1 MHLRRQAIT
10 LRREP
15 TPPKPPEGFF
25 RLPWELRQH
34 IYELSL
40 IELPRWEKIHKADCS
55 LIASDLYSCERPP
68 FVDKDLI
75 YSPLDDC
82 NCAKRHSLNVLL
94 ANRQVHREAAPVLWS
109 RNVFCFHRGGHFVN
123 DVGEN
128 LRPAHRLMLRHVSIL
143 MYTND
148 SLPNENEKCFTQT
161 YTSDLW
167 NTILQCNSLRTL
179 EVSHV
184 LCGKQQADHF
194 KRLRKQLPLLESFH
208 LTTLMGYK
216 VWPRRD
222 QSEPVRRRPSPREA
236 ATGNNN
242 GNNNSTTTADHA
254 FTPFHDVTPA
264 PPPPPPAEHYL
275 VLNPNVAGYDYSY
288 IRDVS
293 RTLWFKAGLDVDV
306 DALCD
311 ALATG
316 PGAYTDLL
324 RNFRTNFLV
333 HLRFALA
340 RLPEAWARDHPPGRP
355 YQPLPRRAVDQRVA
369 PNSNSDNPRLPA
381 WDPMHGA
388 SVYNPKAIRLVS
400 ARIPAHMRDAPVH
413 QAVTLRDG
421 RSLSVQIMG
430 LPISNALRIQRFRER
445 QRIAHRAHAAGTLTA
460 REAAAEKLDQE
471 RRQERRATKAATL
484 LHNRL
489 RELKTEMDDRCRR
502 NMDREA
508 ARKTDARVARA
519 DAQARA
525 AEQREEVLAQR
536 QAARK
541 RVSSSLS
548 HMDGNGDDDDSDDND
563 ESSGNESGNESGT
576 EEHNRALPWP
586 RQKQAEARGVK
597 KGPKNEKQGQRVGS
611 KASRDPA
618 RAEIAYWMRSGE
630 LSD

>member
-1 MHLRRQAIT
+1 MPLRRQAIT

-15 TPPKPPEGFF
+15 TPPKGFF
-25 RLPWELRQH
+25 RLPWELQQH

-55 LIASDLYSCERPP
+55 LIASDKSYSCERPP

-75 YSPLDDC
+75 YSPLDNC
-82 NCAKRHSLNVLL
+82 HCAKRHSLNVLL
-94 ANRQVHREAAPVLWS
+94 ANRQVYREAAPVLWS
-109 RNVFCFHRGGHFVN
+109 RNVFCFHRGDHFVN
-123 DVGEN
+123 DVGKN

-148 SLPNENEKCFTQT
+148 SLPNENETSFTQT
-161 YTSDLW
+161 YTSNMWD
-167 NTILQCNSLRTL
+167 TILQCNSLRTL

-184 LCGKQQADHF
+184 LCGNRQADHF
-194 KRLRKQLPLLESFH
+194 NCLRKQLPQLESFR
-208 LTTLMGYK
+208 LTTLMAYR

-222 QSEPVRRRPSPREA
+222 QSEPLGRRPSPREA
-236 ATGNNN
+236 ATGDNN
-242 GNNNSTTTADHA
+242 GNNNSTPAADQT
-254 FTPFHDVTPA
+254 FIPFHDVTPA

-275 VLNPNVAGYDYSY
+275 VLNPNLAGYDYSY

-293 RTLWFKAGLDVDV
+293 RTLWFKAGLEVDV
-306 DALCD
+306 DTLCG

-340 RLPEAWARDHPPGRP
+340 RLPEAWARDHPPARP
-355 YQPLPRRAVDQRVA
+355 YQPLPRRAADQRVA
-369 PNSNSDNPRLPA
+369 PNSDSDNPRLFA

-400 ARIPAHMRDAPVH
+400 ARIPEHMRDAPVH
-413 QAVTLRDG
+413 QTVTLRDG

-430 LPISNALRIQRFRER
+430 LPVSRAFRIQRFRER
-445 QRIAHRAHAAGTLTA
+445 QRIVHRAHAAGRLTA
-460 REAAAEKLDQE
+460 REAAVEAAVEKLV
-471 RRQERRATKAATL
+471 QERRAAKAAKSQQTME
-484 LHNRL
+484 
-489 RELKTEMDDRCRR
+489 REVTNEMADRWWRK
-502 NMDREA
+502 MDREA
-508 ARKTDARVARA
+508 TRKAEARVARA
-519 DAQARA
+519 DARLRA
-525 AEQREEVLAQR
+525 AEQDEELFAQR
-536 QAARK
+536 MAARK

-548 HMDGNGDDDDSDDND
+548 YMDGYGDSDDDDD
-563 ESSGNESGNESGT
+563 ESSANEIGT
-576 EEHNRALPWP
+576 EEHNCAAPWP

-597 KGPKNEKQGQRVGS
+597 KGSKNKKQGRPVGA

-618 RAEIAYWMRSGE
+618 RAEIAHWIRSGDV
-630 LSD
+630 SD